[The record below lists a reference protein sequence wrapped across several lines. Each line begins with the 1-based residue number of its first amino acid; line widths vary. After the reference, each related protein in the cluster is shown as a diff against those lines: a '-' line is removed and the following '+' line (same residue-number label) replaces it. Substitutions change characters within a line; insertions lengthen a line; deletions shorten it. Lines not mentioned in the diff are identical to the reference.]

1 MRRIG
6 WALALMLV
14 AAACTGSGTGET
26 TGSESTVATPT
37 ETTAAA
43 TETTPGDTETTT
55 DVTETTVAATA
66 TTAAEGEAQ
75 QGGSLQL
82 VALNDLASLDN
93 SQAVST
99 IDYDMTAGALY
110 EGLYHFNSA
119 GELETGLA
127 TGPPEISDDG
137 LVYTFTIEEGAMFA
151 GPDFEP
157 RAVTADDVAYGM
169 IRALDPNTVPAQS
182 WGAGYLFPIEGAEA
196 FANGEADEVSGI
208 EVIDDQTLQVTLAAP
223 TTTFIFGLTIATSWP
238 VPQEAVEDRGEDF
251 ASQPVGAGPF
261 YLQEWNR
268 GSDVTIVRNPGYV
281 DPDLPYLDEIRIDLG
296 VDENTQVLRLE
307 NGEADGVFEQFS
319 LSPQAIRQLEQ
330 SDAITISESVGP
342 RIFYL
347 ALNNDGIF
355 GSKELRMAVAHALN
369 KDFIAQFGDLAKPWN
384 QLMSSTTAQSDP
396 EGTTVYEHDPAE
408 AARLVEESDYDGTP
422 VKIVYDVSDPYTS
435 ANSTSLAQDLEA
447 AGFTVDLQG
456 LQQTEFFTAIY
467 DPALYDISST
477 YWSADYPDAQD
488 YISTNFICGTIDIL
502 NISRF
507 CDESIDEEFFATES
521 MEFGPERDAALL
533 DVQQR
538 LIDEVAGVPVMEVTP
553 RVLQGAGVGEIP
565 TLATYA
571 PFDWKRAWVQAEG

>member
-6 WALALMLV
+6 WALALVLIV
-14 AAACTGSGTGET
+14 AACTGTGTGTTTGET
-26 TGSESTVATPT
+26 AGADTTAAPSETTATPT
-37 ETTAAA
+37 ETTAGAA
-43 TETTPGDTETTT
+43 
-55 DVTETTVAATA
+55 ETTVAAE
-66 TTAAEGEAQ
+66 TTLTTVAAAGEAQ
-75 QGGSLQL
+75 RGGSLQL

-110 EGLYHFNSA
+110 EGLYHFTSE
-119 GELETGLA
+119 GELEPGLA
-127 TGPPEISDDG
+127 TGPPEVSDDG

-157 RAVTADDVAYGM
+157 RPVTADDVAYGM
-169 IRALDPNTVPAQS
+169 IRALDPNTLPAQS
-182 WGAGYLFPIEGAEA
+182 WGAGYLFPIEGAQE
-196 FANGEADEVSGI
+196 FAGGEADEVSGI

-223 TTTFIFGLTIATSWP
+223 TSTFIFGLTIATSWP
-238 VPQEAVEDRGEDF
+238 VPQEAVEERGEDF
-251 ASQPVGAGPF
+251 ATRPVGAGPF

-281 DPDLPYLDEIRIDLG
+281 NPELPYLDEIRIDLG

-307 NGEADGVFEQFS
+307 DGEADSVFEQFS

-330 SDAITISESVGP
+330 SDAITITESVGP

-347 ALNNDGIF
+347 ALNNDGVF
-355 GSKELRMAVAHALN
+355 ASKELRMAVAHALN
-369 KDFIAQFGDLAKPWN
+369 KEFIAQFGNLAKPWN

-507 CDESIDEEFFATES
+507 CDESIDEAFFATES

-553 RVLQGAGVGEIP
+553 RVLQGARVGEIP
-565 TLATYA
+565 SLATYA